1 MGRIWRALTLGM
13 KSLLLHKLRSGLT
26 VLGIVFG
33 VAAVIAM
40 LAIGEGSSREAQKR
54 FEQLGATNII
64 VRSIKPSDEAQASS
78 SGGRRM
84 ILNYGLKYE
93 DFDRLLATVPTIK
106 KALPI
111 REIRKQIRRF
121 NHVLDG
127 RVVGTTED
135 YAAFNHLEIDRGRF
149 LTAADNE
156 RYMNYAVLAAETAS
170 TLFPYEDPL
179 FDKEGRPQSVKL
191 GNDYYTV
198 VGVTKSRA
206 STAGIGGSLAAQE
219 FNKDVYIPLNTCR
232 LRFGDRIMNSRTGS
246 QEFEEIQL
254 SQVTLQV
261 GSLAEVGPTHPIVD
275 AAVIPF
281 HSKKDV
287 DVIVPLDLLNEAKRT
302 ARQFSII
309 LGTIASISLLVGGIG
324 IMNIMLATVTE
335 RTREIG
341 IRRALGAKRRDI
353 TQQFLIETVVLSGVG
368 GLLGVSLGVAIPQG
382 IVYFIPEQKA
392 IVTLFSV
399 FLSFGISVAIGIL
412 FGLYPARRAALM
424 DPIEA
429 LRHE

>member
-1 MGRIWRALTLGM
+1 M
-13 KSLLLHKLRSGLT
+13 
-26 VLGIVFG
+26 
-33 VAAVIAM
+33 
-40 LAIGEGSSREAQKR
+40 
-54 FEQLGATNII
+54 
-64 VRSIKPSDEAQASS
+64 
-78 SGGRRM
+78 
-84 ILNYGLKYE
+84 
-93 DFDRLLATVPTIK
+93 ATVPTIK
-106 KALPI
+106 RALPI
-111 REIRKQIRRF
+111 REIRKQIRHLSRF
-121 NHVLDG
+121 IDG
-127 RVVGTTED
+127 RVVGTTAE
-135 YAAFNHLEIDRGRF
+135 YAEFNHLELERGRF
-149 LTAADNE
+149 LTQSDDE
-156 RYMNYAVLAAETAS
+156 RYQNYAVLAAETTR
-170 TLFPYEDPL
+170 TLFPYEDPIG
-179 FDKEGRPQSVKL
+179 KSVKL
-191 GNDYYTV
+191 GSDYYTV
-198 VGVTKSRA
+198 IGVTRERA
-206 STAGIGGSLAAQE
+206 SAAGIGGSLAAQE
-219 FNKDVYIPLNTCR
+219 FNKDVYIPLNTCK
-232 LRFGDRIMNSRTGS
+232 LRFGERIMNSRAGS
-246 QEFEEIQL
+246 MEFEETQL

-261 GSLAEVGPTHPIVD
+261 GALREVGPTHPIVES
-275 AAVIPF
+275 AVRPW
-281 HSKKDV
+281 HPKKDV
-287 DVIVPLDLLNEAKRT
+287 DIIVPLDLLNEAKRT

-368 GLLGVSLGVAIPQG
+368 GLLGITVGIAIPQA

>member
-33 VAAVIAM
+33 VAAVISM
-40 LAIGEGSSREAQKR
+40 LAIGEGSSRDAQKR

-64 VRSIKPSDEAQASS
+64 VRSIKPSDEAQASGT

-84 ILNYGLKYE
+84 ILNYGLKYD

-135 YAAFNHLEIDRGRF
+135 YAAFNHLEVDRGRF
-149 LTAADNE
+149 LTASDNE
-156 RYMNYAVLAAETAS
+156 RYMNYAVLAAETAT

-179 FDKEGRPQSVKL
+179 YDKEGRPQSVKL

-198 VGVTKSRA
+198 VGVTRPRA

-232 LRFGDRIMNSRTGS
+232 LRFGDRIMNSRTGRRS
-246 QEFEEIQL
+246 
-254 SQVTLQV
+254 SRR
-261 GSLAEVGPTHPIVD
+261 SSSRRSRSRSAPSPR
-275 AAVIPF
+275 
-281 HSKKDV
+281 S
-287 DVIVPLDLLNEAKRT
+287 
-302 ARQFSII
+302 AR
-309 LGTIASISLLVGGIG
+309 
-324 IMNIMLATVTE
+324 
-335 RTREIG
+335 RTRSSTPRSSRSTP
-341 IRRALGAKRRDI
+341 RRTSTSSSRS
-353 TQQFLIETVVLSGVG
+353 TC
-368 GLLGVSLGVAIPQG
+368 
-382 IVYFIPEQKA
+382 
-392 IVTLFSV
+392 
-399 FLSFGISVAIGIL
+399 
-412 FGLYPARRAALM
+412 
-424 DPIEA
+424 
-429 LRHE
+429 